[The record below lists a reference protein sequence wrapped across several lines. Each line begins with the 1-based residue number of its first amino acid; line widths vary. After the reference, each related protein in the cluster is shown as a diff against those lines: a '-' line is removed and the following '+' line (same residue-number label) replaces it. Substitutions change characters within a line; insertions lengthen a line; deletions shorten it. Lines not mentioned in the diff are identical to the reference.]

1 MLTSGDASQRFA
13 EGVRRKVSWFLMALC
28 RNWWK
33 RGLNDKAPRPPYE
46 GRKAWSWRDQSCGP
60 SAGVHTV
67 GRLLPWP
74 CWLKMTRASPGR
86 EARKSLSESRGLRLV
101 VPKTHTAFPLLFT
114 CLHHV
119 GAFPRLHVWFVTEA
133 WVFCF
138 YPPDGKGRP
147 EVLQFK

>member
-13 EGVRRKVSWFLMALC
+13 GGVRRKVSWF
-28 RNWWK
+28 RWHFVET
-33 RGLNDKAPRPPYE
+33 D
-46 GRKAWSWRDQSCGP
+46 
-60 SAGVHTV
+60 
-67 GRLLPWP
+67 
-74 CWLKMTRASPGR
+74 GR
-86 EARKSLSESRGLRLV
+86 EVWRTKHPPPIWGKEGLMLKGSELRSLCGSPHGRETSPLALLAEDDTCFPREGSPELLSESRGLRLV

>member
-13 EGVRRKVSWFLMALC
+13 EGVRRKVSWF
-28 RNWWK
+28 RWHFVETDGREVWRTK
-33 RGLNDKAPRPPYE
+33 HPPPHMRE
-46 GRKAWSWRDQSCGP
+46 GRPDAEGDQSCGP